1 MHIQK
6 EDEHTIIRTEQEQ
19 KQKRTTRP
27 RKKINIIHDISL
39 GILKIS
45 YEQGLI
51 DIEEYQRTFW
61 TVLPTMLIL
70 IKNNFND
77 IYFSLK

>member
-51 DIEEYQRTFW
+51 DIEEYQRTIRKISYAYID
-61 TVLPTMLIL
+61 VLDSTTY
-70 IKNNFND
+70 NAD
-77 IYFSLK
+77 TD

>member
-51 DIEEYQRTFW
+51 DIKEYQRTIRKISYAYID
-61 TVLPTMLIL
+61 VLDSTTY
-70 IKNNFND
+70 NAD
-77 IYFSLK
+77 TD